1 MVRSDS
7 QYSAL
12 RGGPAGRGGSSSG
25 GRGGSRGGSSGGGRS
40 GSSGSGS
47 SRRPPPGRGGK
58 RRNDDDDDFE
68 DEDLD
73 DDDDDD
79 SYSRQTP
86 SISGKTLALTPHASF
101 QNVIAGFYNGLP
113 EKLRELLPWGSTQG
127 EFSGEDGP
135 TEDKRGTSSWQDVCF
150 IHSIPGEDE
159 EEGLVV
165 LSDGSFRKYISCKGI
180 NALLFDEAE
189 REMMARTF
197 ANFANSCESDIQII
211 IKSRNLSVDEYLSRY
226 QILLKTDND
235 YLKWYA
241 DYTDKWF
248 RKVQD
253 VTFVPQRDFYVVI
266 SYHPPDCKTGKA
278 WNGRRSIQKH
288 EEYLEILNRLKKTA
302 FEQLRASN
310 LRPQVL
316 NRKEVRNLIY
326 SDLNPSLYHKDPEA
340 PPSRPNASE
349 ASTLAGSALKVTD
362 EYIWLDGKYIGT
374 QYMFATPH
382 ETWLGWLV
390 DLLVI
395 STEYTLSLFIHQCD
409 QDRVRRELKL
419 KYRIGHVASTQLATP
434 DLEGL
439 ESTRSA
445 AQAIQEFLRSSNKAF
460 DTSLYLTT
468 SAETPER
475 LAQNMDEIR
484 RVFKNRGAQMDR
496 GQMLQLDLWQS
507 SLAVGVDKMAVVHR
521 VMSPIIGT
529 MWPFFT
535 ASCGTPDGVPFGFA
549 LASREPVLLNP
560 FFRGQGKDANN
571 MFVVGTTGAGK
582 SFAVSMMML
591 RLLPLGTRFVLIDK
605 TVDKFGAYRFI
616 TELLGPELCA
626 YVDLGPSSGYV
637 LNPFDLGPEDKPG
650 EPSADKVSTLLALL
664 DLMLAPEGRE
674 ELSVEEK
681 SLLDGLIRLAY
692 MEASFRN
699 QVPTMTDLAQVTAQ
713 AAANEVDPTQ
723 RDRLHQ
729 FARGLS
735 LFTRSGAFGGL
746 VDGLTNIE
754 TEKLFIVFDTRE
766 VNEPRLERIAVF
778 ILAEFIRRRA
788 ADSKARG
795 QRFAAIIDEAATLMR
810 FKAGARLLDDLSRR
824 ARHYGMMLVSITQQL
839 KDFFR
844 QAEQADSVVKN
855 SHMKILLRQ
864 DPSDLRMLKET
875 LRLTDA
881 ETAAIEQFS
890 RDEEKR
896 KDSQCL
902 LIVGAVHGT
911 IRLVPSPM
919 DYWICTSEPIKD
931 IPRRLN
937 MIEEVRRKNPKLSH
951 TDACRQAVYYLGLQ
965 HEG

>member
-12 RGGPAGRGGSSSG
+12 RGGPRRGSSGGGSGSRGSSGGSSSG
-25 GRGGSRGGSSGGGRS
+25 RGASGGK
-40 GSSGSGS
+40 
-47 SRRPPPGRGGK
+47 RPPPGRGG
-58 RRNDDDDDFE
+58 RGRHDDDEDDFE
-68 DEDLD
+68 D
-73 DDDDDD
+73 DDDDDGE
-79 SYSRQTP
+79 SYGLSTP
-86 SISGKTLALTPHASF
+86 SISGKRMSVTPHASF
-101 QNVIAGFYNGLP
+101 QNVVAGFYNGLP
-113 EKLRELLPWGSTQG
+113 EKVRELLPWGEEEG
-127 EFSGEDGP
+127 ESGAEDGP
-135 TEDKRGTSSWQDVCF
+135 PPDRRGSSSWQEVSF

-165 LSDGSFRKYISCKGI
+165 LADGSFRKYISCKGI

-266 SYHPPDCKTGKA
+266 SYHPPDCKTGKS

-316 NRKEVRNLIY
+316 TRKDVRNLIY
-326 SDLNPSLYHKDPEA
+326 SDLNPSLYQKDPEA
-340 PPSRPNASE
+340 PPSRPNMSE
-349 ASTLAGSALKVTD
+349 ASTLAGSALKITD
-362 EYIWLDGKYIGT
+362 EYVWLDGKYIGT

-382 ETWLGWLV
+382 ETWMGWLV
-390 DLLVI
+390 DLLTI
-395 STEYTLSLFIHQCD
+395 STEYTLSMFIHQCD

-419 KYRIGHVASTQLATP
+419 KYRMGHVTSTQLATP

-460 DTSLYLTT
+460 DVSLYLTT
-468 SAETPER
+468 AADTPEH

-507 SLAVGVDKMAVVHR
+507 TLSVGVDKLAVVHR
-521 VMSPIIGT
+521 VMSPIVGT

-605 TVDKFGAYRFI
+605 TVDKFGAYRF
-616 TELLGPELCA
+616 
-626 YVDLGPSSGYV
+626 
-637 LNPFDLGPEDKPG
+637 
-650 EPSADKVSTLLALL
+650 
-664 DLMLAPEGRE
+664 
-674 ELSVEEK
+674 
-681 SLLDGLIRLAY
+681 
-692 MEASFRN
+692 
-699 QVPTMTDLAQVTAQ
+699 
-713 AAANEVDPTQ
+713 
-723 RDRLHQ
+723 
-729 FARGLS
+729 
-735 LFTRSGAFGGL
+735 
-746 VDGLTNIE
+746 
-754 TEKLFIVFDTRE
+754 
-766 VNEPRLERIAVF
+766 
-778 ILAEFIRRRA
+778 
-788 ADSKARG
+788 
-795 QRFAAIIDEAATLMR
+795 
-810 FKAGARLLDDLSRR
+810 
-824 ARHYGMMLVSITQQL
+824 
-839 KDFFR
+839 
-844 QAEQADSVVKN
+844 
-855 SHMKILLRQ
+855 
-864 DPSDLRMLKET
+864 
-875 LRLTDA
+875 
-881 ETAAIEQFS
+881 
-890 RDEEKR
+890 
-896 KDSQCL
+896 
-902 LIVGAVHGT
+902 
-911 IRLVPSPM
+911 
-919 DYWICTSEPIKD
+919 
-931 IPRRLN
+931 
-937 MIEEVRRKNPKLSH
+937 
-951 TDACRQAVYYLGLQ
+951 
-965 HEG
+965 

>member
-1 MVRSDS
+1 MVK
-7 QYSAL
+7 SA
-12 RGGPAGRGGSSSG
+12 GSSPL
-25 GRGGSRGGSSGGGRS
+25 RRPANSRGGSNSSSRSQRGRDYDEEDDLTDSTYDGGRERS
-40 GSSGSGS
+40 ARSDYES
-47 SRRPPPGRGGK
+47 
-58 RRNDDDDDFE
+58 E
-68 DEDLD
+68 
-73 DDDDDD
+73 
-79 SYSRQTP
+79 QP
-86 SISGKTLALTPHASF
+86 SISGKSMRMTPNPSF
-101 QNVIAGFYNGLP
+101 NNVVAGFFNQLP
-113 EKLRELLPWGSTQG
+113 EALRNMLPLG
-127 EFSGEDGP
+127 EAEGTNENADGAP
-135 TEDKRGTSSWQDVCF
+135 PPDRRGGSSWQDVSF
-150 IHSIPGEDE
+150 IYSIPGEDE

-165 LSDGSFRKYISCKGI
+165 LCDGSFRKYIACKGI
-180 NALLFDEAE
+180 NALLFDEAD

-197 ANFANSCESDIQII
+197 ANFANSCDSDIQII

-226 QILLKTDND
+226 TILLKTDND

-248 RKVQD
+248 RRVQD
-253 VTFVPQRDFYVVI
+253 VTFVPEREFYIVI
-266 SYHPPDCKTGKA
+266 SYHPPDCKTGKM

-288 EEYLEILNRLKKTA
+288 EEFLETLNRYVKTA
-302 FEQLRASN
+302 CEQLRGSN
-310 LRPQVL
+310 LKPSIL
-316 NRKEVRNLIY
+316 SRKETRNLIY
-326 SDLNPSLYHKDPEA
+326 SDLNPTLYEQDPDA
-340 PPSRPNASE
+340 PPSRPNISE
-349 ASTLAGSALKVTD
+349 ASTLAGSAMKVTD
-362 EYIWLDGKYIGT
+362 EHLWLDGKFIGT

-382 ETWLGWLV
+382 ETWMGWLV
-390 DLLVI
+390 DLLTLSV
-395 STEYTLSLFIHQCD
+395 EYTLSFFIHQCD
-409 QDRVRRELKL
+409 QDRVRSELKF
-419 KYRIGHVASTQLATP
+419 KYRLGHVASTQLATP

-445 AQAIQEFLRSSNKAF
+445 ATAIQEFLRSSNKAF
-460 DTSLYLTT
+460 DVSLYISTFAD
-468 SAETPER
+468 SAEH

-496 GQMLQLDLWQS
+496 GQMMQLDLWQS
-507 SLAVGVDKMAVVHR
+507 TLSVGVDKMATIHR
-521 VMSPIIGT
+521 VMSPIVGT

-582 SFAVSMMML
+582 SFAVSMLIL

-626 YVDLGPSSGYV
+626 YVDLGPSSGFI

-650 EPSADKVSTLLALL
+650 EPSADKVSSLLALL
-664 DLMLAPEGRE
+664 DLMLAPEGKE

-681 SLLDGLIRLAY
+681 SLLDGLIKVAY
-692 MEASFRN
+692 MDCSFRG
-699 QVPTMTDLAQVTAQ
+699 VTPTMSDLAKVTAQ
-713 AAANEVDPTQ
+713 AAADEVDPLQ
-723 RDRLHQ
+723 RDRLQQ

-735 LFTRSGAFGGL
+735 LFTRAGAFGGL
-746 VDGLTNIE
+746 VDGQTNID

-766 VNEPRLERIAVF
+766 VNEARLERIAVY
-778 ILAEFIRRRA
+778 ILADFIRRKA

-864 DPSDLRMLKET
+864 DPSDLKMLKET

-881 ETAAIEQFS
+881 ETVAIEQFS

-919 DYWICTSEPIKD
+919 DYWICTSEPIRD
-931 IPRRLN
+931 IPKRRS
-937 MIEEVRRKNPKLSH
+937 MIEEVKEKNPKMPH

>member
-1 MVRSDS
+1 MYEGARERSGRSDYES
-7 QYSAL
+7 EDVSIN
-12 RGGPAGRGGSSSG
+12 GRRMPMTS
-25 GRGGSRGGSSGGGRS
+25 
-40 GSSGSGS
+40 
-47 SRRPPPGRGGK
+47 
-58 RRNDDDDDFE
+58 N
-68 DEDLD
+68 
-73 DDDDDD
+73 
-79 SYSRQTP
+79 P
-86 SISGKTLALTPHASF
+86 SF
-101 QNVIAGFYNGLP
+101 NNVVAGFYNQLP
-113 EKLRELLPWGSTQG
+113 EALRNMLPIGQDEG
-127 EFSGEDGP
+127 HNENADGMP
-135 TEDKRGTSSWQDVCF
+135 PPDRRGATSWQDVSF
-150 IHSIPGEDE
+150 IYSIPGEDE

-165 LSDGSFRKYISCKGI
+165 LCDGSFRKYISCKGI
-180 NALLFDEAE
+180 NALLFDEAD

-197 ANFANSCESDIQII
+197 ANFANSCDSDIQII

-248 RKVQD
+248 RRVQD
-253 VTFVPQRDFYVVI
+253 VTFVPEREFYIVI
-266 SYHPPDCKTGKA
+266 SYHPPDCKTGKM

-288 EEYLEILNRLKKTA
+288 EEYLETLNRYVKTA
-302 FEQLRASN
+302 CEQLRSSN
-310 LRPQVL
+310 LKPAIL
-316 NRKEVRNLIY
+316 SRKETRNLIY
-326 SDLNPSLYHKDPEA
+326 SDLNPSLYEKDPDA
-340 PPSRPNASE
+340 PPSRPNVSE
-349 ASTLAGSALKVTD
+349 ASTLAGSAMKVTD

-382 ETWLGWLV
+382 ETWMGWLV
-390 DLLVI
+390 DLLTLSV
-395 STEYTLSLFIHQCD
+395 EYTLSFFIHQCD
-409 QDRVRRELKL
+409 QDRVRKELKF

-445 AQAIQEFLRSSNKAF
+445 AAAIQEFLRSSNKAF
-460 DTSLYLTT
+460 DVSLYITT
-468 SAETPER
+468 FADSQEH

-507 SLAVGVDKMAVVHR
+507 TLSVGVDKMATIHR
-521 VMSPIIGT
+521 VMSPIVGT

-582 SFAVSMMML
+582 SFAVSMLIL

-626 YVDLGPSSGYV
+626 YVDLGPSSGFI

-650 EPSADKVSTLLALL
+650 EPSADKVSSLLALL

-681 SLLDGLIRLAY
+681 SLLDGLIKVAY
-692 MEASFRN
+692 MDASFRG
-699 QVPTMTDLAQVTAQ
+699 VTPTMSDLAKVTAQ
-713 AAANEVDPTQ
+713 AAADEVDPLQ
-723 RDRLHQ
+723 RDRLQQ

-746 VDGLTNIE
+746 VDGQTNID

-766 VNEPRLERIAVF
+766 VNEARLERIAVF
-778 ILAEFIRRRA
+778 ILADFIRRKA

-795 QRFAAIIDEAATLMR
+795 VRFAAIIDEAATLMR

-864 DPSDLRMLKET
+864 DPSDLKMLKET

-881 ETAAIEQFS
+881 ETVAIEQFS

-919 DYWICTSEPIKD
+919 DYWICTSEPIRD
-931 IPRRLN
+931 IPKRRA
-937 MIEEVRRKNPKLSH
+937 MIEEVKQKNPKMPH

-965 HEG
+965 HE

>member
-12 RGGPAGRGGSSSG
+12 RGGPRRGSSGGGSGSRGSSGGSSSG
-25 GRGGSRGGSSGGGRS
+25 RGASGGK
-40 GSSGSGS
+40 
-47 SRRPPPGRGGK
+47 RPPPGRGG
-58 RRNDDDDDFE
+58 RGRHDDDEDDFE
-68 DEDLD
+68 D
-73 DDDDDD
+73 DDDDDGE
-79 SYSRQTP
+79 SYGLSTP
-86 SISGKTLALTPHASF
+86 SISGKRMSVTPHASF
-101 QNVIAGFYNGLP
+101 QNVVAGFYNGLP
-113 EKLRELLPWGSTQG
+113 EKVRELLPWGEEEG
-127 EFSGEDGP
+127 ESGAEDGP
-135 TEDKRGTSSWQDVCF
+135 PPDRRGSSSWQEVSF

-165 LSDGSFRKYISCKGI
+165 LADGSFRKYISCKGI

-266 SYHPPDCKTGKA
+266 SYHPPDCKTGKS

-316 NRKEVRNLIY
+316 TRKDVRNLIY
-326 SDLNPSLYHKDPEA
+326 SDLNPSLYQKDPEA
-340 PPSRPNASE
+340 PPSRPNMSE
-349 ASTLAGSALKVTD
+349 ASTLAGSALKITD
-362 EYIWLDGKYIGT
+362 EYVWLDGKYIGT

-382 ETWLGWLV
+382 ETWMGWLV
-390 DLLVI
+390 DLLTI
-395 STEYTLSLFIHQCD
+395 STEYTLSMFIHQCD

-419 KYRIGHVASTQLATP
+419 KYRMGHVTSTQLATP

-460 DTSLYLTT
+460 DVSLYLTT
-468 SAETPER
+468 AADTPEH

-507 SLAVGVDKMAVVHR
+507 TLSVGVDKLAVVHR
-521 VMSPIIGT
+521 VMSPIVGT

-626 YVDLGPSSGYV
+626 YVDLGPSSGFV

-650 EPSADKVSTLLALL
+650 EPSADKVSTLLSLL

-713 AAANEVDPTQ
+713 AAANEVDPLQ

-931 IPRRLN
+931 IPKRLQ
-937 MIEEVRRKNPKLSH
+937 MIEDVRRRNPKLSH

-965 HEG
+965 HDG

>member
-1 MVRSDS
+1 MD
-7 QYSAL
+7 Y
-12 RGGPAGRGGSSSG
+12 
-25 GRGGSRGGSSGGGRS
+25 
-40 GSSGSGS
+40 
-47 SRRPPPGRGGK
+47 
-58 RRNDDDDDFE
+58 
-68 DEDLD
+68 D

-79 SYSRQTP
+79 YDDQPRGRRSAKGRQSSDSP
-86 SISGKTLALTPHASF
+86 SVEGRYIPLTPGPSL
-101 QNVIAGFYNGLP
+101 NNILAGFYNGLP
-113 EKLRELLPWGSTQG
+113 AQLRDLLPIGQEPQQEGGS
-127 EFSGEDGP
+127 DDDP
-135 TEDKRGTSSWQDVCF
+135 PPDKRGATSWQDVCF
-150 IHSIPGEDE
+150 IYSIPGEDE
-159 EEGLVV
+159 EDGLVV
-165 LSDGSFRKYISCKGI
+165 LSDGSFRKYIACKGI
-180 NALLFDEAE
+180 NALLFDEAD
-189 REMMARTF
+189 RETMARTF

-211 IKSRNLSVDEYLSRY
+211 IKSRNVSVDEYLSRY

-248 RKVQD
+248 RRVQD
-253 VTFVPQRDFYVVI
+253 VTFVPQREFYIVI
-266 SYHPPDCKTGKA
+266 SYHPPDCKSGKV

-288 EEYLEILNRLKKTA
+288 EEYLESLNRLAKTA
-302 FEQLRASN
+302 FEQLRGSN
-310 LRPQVL
+310 LRPSIL
-316 NRKEVRNLIY
+316 TRKEVRNLIY
-326 SDLNPSLYHKDPEA
+326 SDLNPSLYEKDGEA
-340 PPSRPNASE
+340 PPSRTNVSE
-349 ASTLAGSALKVTD
+349 ASVLAGSALKVTD
-362 EYIWLDGKYIGT
+362 EYLWLDGKYIGT
-374 QYMFATPH
+374 QYMFAPPH
-382 ETWLGWLV
+382 ETWMGWLV
-390 DLLVI
+390 DLLTLSV
-395 STEYTLSLFIHQCD
+395 EYTLTLFIHQCD
-409 QDRVRRELKL
+409 QDKVRRDLKF
-419 KYRIGHVASTQLATP
+419 KYRLGHVASTQLATP
-434 DLEGL
+434 DIEGI

-445 AQAIQEFLRSSNKAF
+445 ATAIQEFLRSANKAF
-460 DTSLYLTT
+460 DTSMYIR
-468 SAETPER
+468 SYADSPEH
-475 LAQNMDEIR
+475 LAQNMDEVR
-484 RVFKNRGAQMDR
+484 RIFKNRGAQMDR
-496 GQMLQLDLWQS
+496 GQVLQLDLWQS
-507 SLAVGVDKMAVVHR
+507 TLSVGVDRMAVVHR
-521 VMSPIIGT
+521 VMSPIVGT

-582 SFAVSMMML
+582 SFAVSMLIL

-626 YVDLGPSSGYV
+626 YIDLGPSSGYI
-637 LNPFDLGPEDKPG
+637 LNPFDLGPEDKEG
-650 EPSADKVSTLLALL
+650 EPSADKISSLLSLL

-674 ELSVEEK
+674 ELNVEEK
-681 SLLDGLIRLAY
+681 SLLDGLIRVAY
-692 MEASFRN
+692 MDAQFRGV
-699 QVPTMTDLAQVTAQ
+699 VPTMSDLARVTAQ
-713 AAANEVDPTQ
+713 AAADEVDPLQ
-723 RDRLHQ
+723 RDRLQQ

-735 LFTRSGAFGGL
+735 LFTRAGAFGGL
-746 VDGLTNIE
+746 VDGHTNID

-766 VNEPRLERIAVF
+766 VNEPRLERIAVY
-778 ILAEFIRRRA
+778 ILAEFIRRKA

-824 ARHYGMMLVSITQQL
+824 ARHYGMMLVTITQQL

-855 SHMKILLRQ
+855 SHMKIMLRQ
-864 DPSDLRMLKET
+864 DPSDLKMLKET

-881 ETAAIEQFS
+881 ETVAIENFS

-896 KDSQCL
+896 RDSQCL

-931 IPRRLN
+931 IPRRLD
-937 MIEEVRRKNPKLSH
+937 MIKEVKAKNPKLSH